1 MSTRE
6 FQSEI
11 IILSQEV
18 ADLGSGEA
26 SVVITKLLNLL
37 ERMAERINAIE
48 AERQQLRDEINRL
61 KGEQGKPEIKASK
74 KENRDISSEAERK
87 EAEAK
92 ANEDTEERTT
102 GTGKK
107 TRKRKPK
114 LPKIKIDRE
123 QICSLNKEGLP
134 EDLKFKGY
142 EPVVIQDLIIRTD
155 NVKYLREV
163 YYSPSLR
170 KSYLGEL
177 PDEVRSQGEYGP
189 GIRTLIPVLKTEG
202 NMSEKRIL
210 GLFQN
215 FGIEMSAAY
224 ISQQWTGGY
233 EAFHQE
239 KSDLYRAGL
248 ASSDFSQIDD
258 TSARVNGTN
267 QYCHIVCNPLFTAY
281 FTSEHKNR
289 LSVLSVLTD
298 GAPLSYLYNQ
308 HATLL
313 LDTFNLSGKARD
325 AVNATLPRDAVM
337 NETDFNA
344 HLAQIETLGVRQ
356 SAHFAEACAIAYYRQ
371 QTDFPIIKTLLADDA
386 PQFKLLTEHM
396 ALCWIHDGRHYK
408 KLSPVVPLYQSV
420 LTDFRNQYW
429 AYYCE
434 LLKYKR
440 EPNAERKTELSAQFD
455 ALFSTITD
463 YEDLNDRI
471 AKTLAKKTELLRVLE
486 MPQLPLHNN
495 DSELGARAQARSRD
509 VCFQTRSN
517 KGTRIK
523 DAFMTINQT
532 AKKLGVCFYDYVFD
546 RVIGSFKCPSLAS
559 LITQKTQPSLV

>member
-11 IILSQEV
+11 IILSQEI
-18 ADLGSGEA
+18 ADLGSGDA
-26 SVVITKLLNLL
+26 SVVVTKLLNLL

-48 AERQQLRDEINRL
+48 TEKQQLRDEINRL

-74 KENRDISSEAERK
+74 KKNRDISSEAERK

-92 ANEDTEERTT
+92 ANENTEERTAAT
-102 GTGKK
+102 GNK
-107 TRKRKPK
+107 TRQREPK
-114 LPKIKIDRE
+114 LPKINIDRE

-134 EDLKFKGY
+134 EDIEFKGY

-163 YYSPSLR
+163 YYSPSQR

-177 PDEVRSQGEYGP
+177 PDEVRGQGEYGP
-189 GIRTLIPVLKTEG
+189 GVRTLIPVLKTEG

-215 FGIEMSAAY
+215 FGIKMSAAY

-233 EAFHQE
+233 EVFHQE

-281 FTSEHKNR
+281 FTREHKNR

-308 HATLL
+308 HASLL
-313 LDTFNLSGKARD
+313 LDTFNLFGKARD
-325 AVNATLPRDAVM
+325 AVNATLPRDEVM
-337 NETDFNA
+337 NEKEFKA
-344 HLAQIETLGVRQ
+344 HLALIDNLGVRQ
-356 SAHFAEACAIAYYRQ
+356 SAHLAEACAIAYYHQ

-386 PQFKLLTEHM
+386 PQFKLLTEYM

-408 KLSPVVPLYQSV
+408 KLSPIVPLYQSV
-420 LTDFRNQYW
+420 LTDFRSQYW

-434 LLKYKR
+434 LLKYKL
-440 EPNAERKTELSAQFD
+440 EPNAEKKNELSAQFD
-455 ALFSTITD
+455 ALFSTTTD
-463 YEDLNDRI
+463 YQDLNDRI

-495 DSELGARAQARSRD
+495 DSELGARAQVRSRD

-517 KGTRIK
+517 KGTLIK
-523 DAFMTINQT
+523 DSFMTINQT

-546 RVIGSFKCPSLAS
+546 RVIGSFKLPSLAN
-559 LITQKTQPSLV
+559 LITLKAQQSLV